1 MKRLAFIIFVVA
13 VLALVVF
20 NVRTKLDKPIPGGFQ
35 NTPRTVPL
43 ENFDPFQVRKKGE

>member
-20 NVRTKLDKPIPGGFQ
+20 NVRMKLDKPIPGGFK
-35 NTPRTVPL
+35 NAPMVVPI
-43 ENFDPFQVRKKGE
+43 

>member
-20 NVRTKLDKPIPGGFQ
+20 NVRMKLDKPIPGGFQ
-35 NTPRTVPL
+35 GTPRIVPL
-43 ENFDPFQVRKKGE
+43 ENAKPTFVEKKKQ